1 MRTRPRVMVVLPAA
15 ESPTTPSMM
24 GRGMVPPSR
33 SVRAGALRLEGGFL
47 GSGTGF
53 KFPSRRAFGV
63 VGLLLLGVAEHR
75 ALKEVVGLDG
85 EEVPLRQ
92 LAARVEEPGGLAHPG
107 TLDGV
112 ADAAPVREAG
122 ALEPPFDVVAQGA
135 GGVVAHL
142 VALPGDHQPGYLH
155 ELVDVVV
162 REMEIGRAH

>member
-1 MRTRPRVMVVLPAA
+1 MRTRPRVMVVFPAA

-24 GRGMVPPSR
+24 GRGMVPPSWS
-33 SVRAGALRLEGGFL
+33 SVRAGALRIEGGFL

-53 KFPSRRAFGV
+53 NFPSRRAFGV

-75 ALKEVVGLDG
+75 ALKDVVGLDG
-85 EEVPLRQ
+85 DEVPLRQ
-92 LAARVEEPGGLAHPG
+92 LPVRVEQPGGLAHPG

-112 ADAAPVREAG
+112 ADAAPVREPG

-135 GGVVAHL
+135 GGVLAHL
-142 VALPGDHQPGYLH
+142 VALPGDHQAGYLH

-162 REMEIGRAH
+162 REVDVVGH